1 MCVTSHLHALLATG
15 TQQRMETLAIGL
27 LRYDFV
33 LIFDYFC
40 EPLTH
45 ERRVD
50 SSQILYQNLR
60 LLSQSLDDY

>member
-1 MCVTSHLHALLATG
+1 MYVTSHGYALSATG
-15 TQQRMETLAIGL
+15 TQQRMETQVIGPL
-27 LRYDFV
+27 CSDFV

-45 ERRVD
+45 EKRVD